1 MLQQAFMMALLA
13 CECNL
18 AEQYGDQ
25 GLFWLHASKCS
36 FQDYSTGGN
45 FSCEALGLRRLTAM
59 LQQAF
64 MMALLACECNLAEQN
79 GTQGLFWL
87 HASFAVFRISAQ
99 GAILVV
105 KPWGSDG

>member
-18 AEQYGDQ
+18 AEQYGTQ
-25 GLFWLHASKCS
+25 GLFWLHASLCG

-45 FSCEALGLRRLTAM
+45 YSCEALGLRRLTAM

-64 MMALLACECNLAEQN
+64 MMALLACECNLAEQY
-79 GTQGLFWL
+79 GVQGLFWL

-99 GAILVV
+99 GAI
-105 KPWGSDG
+105 

>member
-1 MLQQAFMMALLA
+1 
-13 CECNL
+13 
-18 AEQYGDQ
+18 
-25 GLFWLHASKCS
+25 
-36 FQDYSTGGN
+36 
-45 FSCEALGLRRLTAM
+45 M

-87 HASFAVFRISAQ
+87 HASFCSFQDYST
-99 GAILVV
+99 GGNLVV